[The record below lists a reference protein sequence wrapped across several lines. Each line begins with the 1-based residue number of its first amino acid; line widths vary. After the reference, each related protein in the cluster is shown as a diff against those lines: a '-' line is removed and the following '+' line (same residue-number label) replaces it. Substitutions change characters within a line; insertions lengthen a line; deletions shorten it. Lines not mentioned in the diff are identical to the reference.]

1 MLINPQQTSS
11 SRAVRPGLR
20 AAQGEECAQG
30 TPLKSGARVRLQHVN
45 TRTWL
50 HSHHFPSPLT
60 QNQEARYVVACG

>member
-1 MLINPQQTSS
+1 MYSS
-11 SRAVRPGLR
+11 SCV
-20 AAQGEECAQG
+20 AQGEECAQG

-60 QNQEARYVVACG
+60 QNQEARHASSSFPSLSSFQRHDL